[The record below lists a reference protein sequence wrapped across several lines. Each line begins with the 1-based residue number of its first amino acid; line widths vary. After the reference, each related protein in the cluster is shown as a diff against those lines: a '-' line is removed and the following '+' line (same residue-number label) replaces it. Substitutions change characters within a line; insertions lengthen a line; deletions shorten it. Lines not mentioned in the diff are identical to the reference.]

1 MDLSIIIVNWN
12 TRDLLID
19 CLNSIHIDL
28 DVSPTLQTEI
38 FVIDN
43 SSSDDS
49 VSVFKTQFP
58 WVILIEN
65 HQNVGFAKANNQGIN
80 LSSGKFI
87 LLLNSDAYL
96 QPNTLNFMI
105 DAFQK
110 NNDIG
115 AIGGKIFN
123 PDGTFQASYASFPTI
138 ASEVINLIGLAKY
151 VIGPYAPSPSPIKS
165 EKAFPVDWVSGA
177 AIMFRRNVIDDI
189 GLLDEGY
196 FLYSE
201 ETDLCWRMWKH
212 GWQVWYLPDIHITHL
227 GGASSKKSPVVNYSR
242 LYLSKLRFFSK
253 NYGNYYREF
262 FRVILVIIT
271 IFRLFIWQFQIIIPT
286 AQLKQVYKSKFQQEI
301 YLLLT
306 LLKIIPENSF

>member
-12 TRDLLID
+12 TCDLIMD
-19 CLNSIHIDL
+19 CLNSIKENL
-28 DVSPTLQTEI
+28 GAEPTLQVET

-43 SSSDDS
+43 ASSDDS
-49 VSVFKTQFP
+49 VSAIKNQFS
-58 WVILIEN
+58 WVKLIEN
-65 HQNVGFAKANNQGIN
+65 HQNVGFAKANNQGIK

-96 QPNTLNFMI
+96 QTNSLIFMI
-105 DAFQK
+105 DALQK
-110 NNDIG
+110 NNAIG
-115 AIGGKIFN
+115 AIGVKILN

-165 EKAFPVDWVSGA
+165 EKASPVNWVSGA
-177 AIMFRRNVIDDI
+177 AIMLQKNVIDDI

-286 AQLKQVYKSKFQQEI
+286 AQLKQVYKSKFQQEK